1 MPIESRPG
9 YTRPGTRP
17 PQTPLP
23 PMYDP
28 PVAPYVPPATGGSNV
43 VQPGSTGI
51 SPQPGKAQMPTNG
64 FFGFVML
71 MMGLK

>member
-17 PQTPLP
+17 PTTPLP
-23 PMYDP
+23 PSYSP
-28 PVAPYVPPATGGSNV
+28 PIAPYVPPATGGSNV
-43 VQPGSTGI
+43 VQGPTALPAQTGM
-51 SPQPGKAQMPTNG
+51 QMNG
-64 FFGFVML
+64 FFGFVLL

>member
-1 MPIESRPG
+1 MPLQSRPG
-9 YTRPGTRP
+9 FTPPGTQP
-17 PQTPLP
+17 IQTPLP
-23 PMYDP
+23 PSYSP
-28 PVAPYVPPATGGSNV
+28 PIRPSVPPATGGSNV

-51 SPQPGKAQMPTNG
+51 SPQPGKPQMPMNG

>member
-9 YTRPGTRP
+9 ITPPGTQP
-17 PQTPLP
+17 TPTPLP
-23 PMYDP
+23 PSYSP
-28 PVAPYVPPATGGSNV
+28 PIAPYVPPATGGSNV
-43 VQPGSTGI
+43 VQGPTPLPARS
-51 SPQPGKAQMPTNG
+51 SMQMNG

>member
-1 MPIESRPG
+1 MPIESRPEF
-9 YTRPGTRP
+9 RPPFTRP

-23 PMYDP
+23 PSYSP
-28 PVAPYVPPATGGSNV
+28 PIAPYVPPATGGSNV
-43 VQPGSTGI
+43 VQ
-51 SPQPGKAQMPTNG
+51 SPTPLPAKSGMQMNG

>member
-1 MPIESRPG
+1 
-9 YTRPGTRP
+9 
-17 PQTPLP
+17 
-23 PMYDP
+23 MYDP

-43 VQPGSTGI
+43 VEAGSTGI
-51 SPQPGKAQMPTNG
+51 PSRPVTAQMPTNG